1 MKTFTALLIATF
13 VAATAA
19 FSPSMAKPAFK
30 SALAMSKEVADSE
43 AVRSASPNAAA
54 MAAFATALAP
64 LAASAT
70 EIDES
75 VVVGYGAGLVACV
88 VFFAVGFSVGY
99 GTLVKP

>member
-19 FSPSMAKPAFK
+19 FSPSVAKPAFQT
-30 SALAMSKEVADSE
+30 ALAMSKQVADSE
-43 AVRSASPNAAA
+43 PVRASPNAAA
-54 MAAFATALAP
+54 MAAFVTALAP
-64 LAASAT
+64 LAAHA
-70 EIDES
+70 EDIDEA
-75 VVVGYGAGLVACV
+75 VVIGYGAGLVACV